1 MAATIEVARLG
12 VPLIAEGTK
21 EFIKAMDDAAKA
33 ANSFAQKTG
42 REARRG
48 SRVFS
53 FAMQAI
59 ATAAGMAA
67 VEIGKTLVRAVGRL
81 VGSVTGFVKE
91 GAFMAGRFEEMRITA
106 LAVGRAMGW
115 TETKILSGIR
125 ALEEGG
131 IRTDV
136 AAQAVAQFARNQID
150 LAHATD
156 LARAAQGAAI
166 IVGEDSSATL
176 QRFTYAISTGNS
188 MLLKRL
194 MITKS
199 FVQMEEEAAKAIGKT
214 RDQLSQQEIMQAR
227 MNGVIKE
234 SAMLMDVYD
243 EAMMSPTKKLRSLT
257 GRVLPSMKAALTE
270 TLLPA
275 WYKFVSTI
283 YDFAQAVTEAC
294 KEGGALY
301 PILINI
307 GAVASLAAD
316 GFKSLIQ
323 PITDMLQPIDA
334 TGDALFRMGPLAQR
348 GTNTVVSSVVNMAKR
363 IIEIGSKMFAW
374 GVEMVGNLA
383 RGIIRGVSTVLVAAM
398 NAIGNLL
405 TSWLSPGSAPRIA
418 PDIGVW
424 GMDTFNEYLKGF
436 SLASFDLLAG
446 IQKPLQDALSRAVG
460 MEKIGRVEA
469 GKIFIGISGALT
481 EAIARFRQTGKVGER
496 IFEQIKAAGGTLGE
510 DIAELARRQF
520 RLAAA
525 LETVRK
531 AEERLEAAREERT
544 DAETAMSTA
553 VKEYNK
559 LVAEGASPEILAA
572 KKKEFDEAKERLKL
586 AKAEEKEAESQKKI
600 ADKQVKPLQLQA
612 EQQERLLDALSRIA
626 EEQEK
631 IFKAAKIP
639 SLKGLK
645 EEVEEIAAAMA
656 DIVPAE
662 FDITSPLAGAIEKA
676 KAALKEKLKG
686 LFQPI
691 IDEWEKTKAV
701 WEERVGPVREKW
713 EEFSA
718 TINQVWEE
726 KLKPAFESLQDWLA
740 EKVPIAMET
749 LSDFWEQTLLPAFED
764 MKNWLADKIP
774 GALETLRGFWEDTL
788 LPALKAVWDFIENSI
803 VPLFKVLAELVGVT
817 LTLSLEA
824 LTGLWEN
831 VLLPV
836 LRDDVVPA
844 LGTFQEVLDSISSAI
859 ETVIGWV
866 KKLIEKI
873 KKIKLP
879 SFMVRGS
886 RTPFELSLLGI
897 ADAMRQLSTV
907 ELPKLQ
913 LETGNL
919 GLPAMGIGGGG
930 GELRV
935 LAPVFL
941 SREEVEYGGELDWT
955 RVMGALERRYGEKWG
970 G

>member
-21 EFIKAMDDAAKA
+21 EFIRAMDDAAKA
-33 ANSFAQKTG
+33 ASSFAKKTG
-42 REARRG
+42 REAQRG

-67 VEIGKTLVRAVGRL
+67 VEIGKTLVRAIGRL

-283 YDFAQAVTEAC
+283 YDFAQAVTEAS

-301 PILINI
+301 PILIKI

-316 GFKSLIQ
+316 AFKNLIQ
-323 PITDMLQPIDA
+323 PITDSLKPAERMRDVYS
-334 TGDALFRMGPLAQR
+334 RMGLQAQK
-348 GTNTVVSSVVNMAKR
+348 GTNTVMSSVVNMANR
-363 IIEIGSKMFAW
+363 IIEIGSKMFVW

-383 RGIIRGVSTVLVAAM
+383 RGIIRGVSTVLITAM
-398 NAIGNLL
+398 NVIGNLL

-418 PDIGVW
+418 PDIAVW

-436 SLASFDLLAG
+436 SLASFDLLED
-446 IQKPLQDALSRAVG
+446 IQRPLQDALSRAIS
-460 MEKIGRVEA
+460 MEDIGKAEA
-469 GKIFIGISGALT
+469 SRIFIGISGALT

-559 LVAEGASPEILAA
+559 LVAEGSSPEILAA

-612 EQQERLLDALSRIA
+612 EQQERLLAALSRIA

-639 SLKGLK
+639 SLKGLE

-656 DIVPAE
+656 DIVPAK
-662 FDITSPLAGAIEKA
+662 FDITSPLAKAIEDAKVGMRKKLEAFFQPFLDEWNETKTLWETRLDEMLVVWDTFSGVIEEALRTGDWAIIREQIGAGLWNIIATAAKTGWENYKKEFGAGLEAIGTVSDNWWEGYKKDFAAGWEVIKQTATESIDKLKTTFTGLSDLISGVFTTAFNTFKDKVLSPIQTAFDNVSGAI
-676 KAALKEKLKG
+676 KG
-686 LFQPI
+686 A
-691 IDEWEKTKAV
+691 W
-701 WEERVGPVREKW
+701 
-713 EEFSA
+713 
-718 TINQVWEE
+718 
-726 KLKPAFESLQDWLA
+726 DWLD
-740 EKVPIAMET
+740 KVK
-749 LSDFWEQTLLPAFED
+749 QR
-764 MKNWLADKIP
+764 LASIKIP
-774 GALETLRGFWEDTL
+774 DWIG
-788 LPALKAVWDFIENSI
+788 
-803 VPLFKVLAELVGVT
+803 KVF
-817 LTLSLEA
+817 
-824 LTGLWEN
+824 
-831 VLLPV
+831 
-836 LRDDVVPA
+836 
-844 LGTFQEVLDSISSAI
+844 LGHS
-859 ETVIGWV
+859 
-866 KKLIEKI
+866 
-873 KKIKLP
+873 P
-879 SFMVRGS
+879 S
-886 RTPFELSLLGI
+886 PFERGI
-897 ADAMRQLSTV
+897 RGVVDAMRQLSTV

-913 LETGNL
+913 LETGDL
-919 GLPAMGIGGGG
+919 GLPTMGVGGGG

-941 SREEVEYGGELDWT
+941 SREEVEYAGELDWT